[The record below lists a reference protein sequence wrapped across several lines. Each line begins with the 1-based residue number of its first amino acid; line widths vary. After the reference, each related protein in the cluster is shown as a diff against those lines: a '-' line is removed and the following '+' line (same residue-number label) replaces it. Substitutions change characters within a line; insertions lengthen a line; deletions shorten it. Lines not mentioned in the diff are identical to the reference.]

1 MKEVIRGLRHLFV
14 CCFLF
19 ASSNRMVLPAMTDIT
34 LEAICPGNDHCSLAI
49 YLSGFQ
55 QAIVGL
61 GALVVT
67 PLVGNLSDKFGRKA
81 LLSIPLTLVIPPA
94 VILAYS
100 RSTVYFYAA
109 YVIQIF
115 AGMFCEGSVD
125 SLSLAYMADKVDK
138 RRRAAVFGAFT
149 GVCTAG
155 VVSGILAARFLPT
168 SSIFQVSAVLKVIT
182 AIYLRAF
189 LPESGNRIAISDEE
203 INTPLY
209 SPSTDTEPSPN
220 LSAFRK
226 IPSFSDMTNLLTSSS
241 TMSKAAIITFFSS
254 IGESGLSTALLYY
267 LKVQFHF
274 SKNQFADL
282 LLTSNAAATLSQLA
296 LMPFLAPRLGEEKL
310 LIIGLLGCCGYV
322 FFFSIAWSYWVPYF
336 AASLVVLTV
345 FIYPSIRSI
354 VSRKAGSTEQG
365 LAQGCITG
373 ISLFAS
379 MIAPIAF
386 TPLTAWFLSDEAPF
400 EFKGFSIL
408 CAGFAMLAA
417 FAVSISMSTLHS

>member
-1 MKEVIRGLRHLFV
+1 MKELRGLSHLFV
-14 CCFLF
+14 CSFLF
-19 ASSNRMVLPAMTDIT
+19 AFSNRMVLPAMTDIT
-34 LEAICPGNDHCSLAI
+34 LEAVCPGNDHCSLAI

-81 LLSIPLTLVIPPA
+81 LLCIPVTVVIPPA

-125 SLSLAYMADKVDK
+125 SLSLAYMADKVDE
-138 RRRAAVFGAFT
+138 RRRASVFGAFT
-149 GVCTAG
+149 GICTAG

-168 SSIFQVSAVLKVIT
+168 SSIFQVSAVFKVIT

-189 LPESGNRIAISDEE
+189 LPESGNGIAISDEE
-203 INTPLY
+203 INSPFC

-220 LSAFRK
+220 LPVFRK
-226 IPSFSDMTNLLTSSS
+226 IPSISDMTNLLTSSS
-241 TMSKAAIITFFSS
+241 TMSKAAIITFFSG

-282 LLTSNAAATLSQLA
+282 LLTSNAAATISQLT

-322 FFFSIAWSYWVPYF
+322 PYF
-336 AASLVVLTV
+336 SASLVVLTV

-379 MIAPIAF
+379 MVAPIAF
-386 TPLTAWFLSDEAPF
+386 TPLTALFLSDEAPF

-408 CAGFAMLAA
+408 CAGFA
-417 FAVSISMSTLHS
+417 TNY